1 MDVWFFNV
9 ANPKR
14 HKPTMTINIIYW
26 FEGFKDSTSQKW
38 YVSSLWSS
46 PKRDSESGFFM
57 IFLDDIHILKGDK
70 IQLWAIQ
77 ALSYPDFFHWKT
89 LADRGGPK
97 VGFLSKDLKNGSFPG
112 PMWIYRRARRVQNP
126 AIGLPNSLSLSSVP
140 TFLAQTIGVQP
151 HMFRLFN
158 SWKQSLRNIR

>member
-1 MDVWFFNV
+1 MIFQCGK
-9 ANPKR
+9 ANAINPPCK
-14 HKPTMTINIIYW
+14 KDGFSPLMTINIIYW

-38 YVSSLWSS
+38 YVSSPWSS

-57 IFLDDIHILKGDK
+57 IFLDDIHILKADK

-89 LADRGGPK
+89 
-97 VGFLSKDLKNGSFPG
+97 LKNGSFPG

-126 AIGLPNSLSLSSVP
+126 AIGLPNSLPLSSVP